1 MTGGIIVLIIV
12 AVIVVFLLVLLGRA
26 AAFKP
31 KAGVPAH
38 TGEVPV
44 DAETAVANLQKL
56 VRCRTVSYEDSALED
71 DKEFGKLTGMLPSLY
86 PEVHSLYLQ

>member
-1 MTGGIIVLIIV
+1 MTGGIIVLIII

-44 DAETAVANLQKL
+44 EPYG
-56 VRCRTVSYEDSALED
+56 VRVLED
-71 DKEFGKLTGMLPSLY
+71 ISL
-86 PEVHSLYLQ
+86 